1 MNAGQR
7 IELALS
13 NALDTPEAAATPP
26 MLNRA
31 MHHAVFPGGARVR
44 PRLTLATAFAC
55 GKPESELALAAG
67 VAIELLHCAS
77 LVHDDM
83 PCFDNA
89 DTRRGRPSVHK
100 LFGEPLALLAGDGLI
115 VLAFDII
122 ARAAARPGQGQ
133 KGAAV
138 LSIVAQ
144 AVGSI
149 HGIVAGQ
156 AWECEPAVDVAHY
169 HRAKTGALFA
179 GATAAGAAAVG
190 AEPGRWR
197 GLGAK
202 LGEAYQV
209 ADDLAD
215 ALGDAAE
222 IGKPLQQDITNGRP
236 NAVRELGVE
245 GAVARLKGLTEE
257 AIAAIPDC
265 QGRDELEAIIRGQA
279 KRLVPAQIAARE
291 FQVA

>member
-7 IELALS
+7 IEQALS
-13 NALDTPEAAATPP
+13 AALDTPEAAATPP
-26 MLNRA
+26 LLNRA

-44 PRLTLATAFAC
+44 PRLALATAAAC
-55 GKPESELALAAG
+55 GKGGCELAMAAAA
-67 VAIELLHCAS
+67 AIEMLHCAS

-89 DTRRGRPSVHK
+89 DTRRGRPSVHR
-100 LFGEPLALLAGDGLI
+100 LYGQPLALLAGDGLI

-133 KGAAV
+133 RGAAV
-138 LSIVAQ
+138 ISIVAQ
-144 AVGSI
+144 SVGSI

-179 GATAAGAAAVG
+179 GATAAGAAAAG

-197 GLGAK
+197 ALGER

-215 ALGDAAE
+215 ALGDEAT
-222 IGKPLQQDITNGRP
+222 IGKPLHQDEANGRP
-236 NAVRELGVE
+236 NAVSELGVE
-245 GAVARLKGLTEE
+245 GAVARLRGLTEA

-265 QGRDELEAIIRGQA
+265 GGRDELEAIIRGQA
-279 KRLVPAQIAARE
+279 KRLVPAGLAAAEIR
-291 FQVA
+291 VA